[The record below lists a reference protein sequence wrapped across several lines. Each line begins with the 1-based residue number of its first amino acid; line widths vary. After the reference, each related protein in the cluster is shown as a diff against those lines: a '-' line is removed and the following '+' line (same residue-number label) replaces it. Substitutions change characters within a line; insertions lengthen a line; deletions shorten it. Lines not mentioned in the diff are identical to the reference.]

1 MNAETELRP
10 VIWLGDTD
18 KEIRNFPDDVKQ
30 QIGYELHLIQGGEMP
45 KSAKLFKGVGS
56 GVIEIA
62 IKYDTDAY
70 RCVQAVQLGND
81 IYVLHAFKKKSS
93 KGIETPKKDVDIIK
107 QRYKDAQELAR
118 NE

>member
-1 MNAETELRP
+1 MALS
-10 VIWLGDTD
+10 
-18 KEIRNFPDDVKQ
+18 K
-30 QIGYELHLIQGGEMP
+30 
-45 KSAKLFKGVGS
+45 
-56 GVIEIA
+56 IA

-93 KGIETPKKDVDIIK
+93 KGIETPKKDVYIIK